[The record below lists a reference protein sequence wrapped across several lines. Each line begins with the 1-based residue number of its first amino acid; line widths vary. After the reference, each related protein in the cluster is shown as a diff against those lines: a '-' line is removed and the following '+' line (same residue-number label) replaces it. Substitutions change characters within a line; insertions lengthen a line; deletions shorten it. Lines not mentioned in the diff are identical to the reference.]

1 MVGNHKTNTDA
12 VSKYFDAR
20 AISGLEAMRF
30 TTNRRIEGTYSGR
43 HVARRQGGAG
53 QYIDS
58 REYSPGDD
66 LRRLDWPAM
75 GRTGRA
81 YIRLYQDET
90 NLSCLLNV
98 DTSGSMHFG
107 GRTRFDE
114 LGSKI
119 EWVKYF
125 TTALSHLIVGGHDQ
139 VGLSIANSNQNEY
152 LPPSGSPRQLRVLHD
167 RVAKIKS
174 TGLTQLGQS
183 LDECFLRTRRR
194 GVLMMIS
201 DFLVD
206 PLSDVLSGLR
216 KFRGRGWETIA
227 VHVVHPDEQ
236 QLPKGVAFRFA
247 GMEGEGNVDCR
258 PAEIRKIYQQRF
270 ADHCEQVRDGLLGAG
285 CDYRRFNTGE
295 SYLNAVRAFLVPRRG

>member
-1 MVGNHKTNTDA
+1 MVGNHKTRGNQK
-12 VSKYFDAR
+12 SRYFDAR
-20 AISGLEAMRF
+20 ALAGLESMRF
-30 TTNRRIEGTYSGR
+30 TTKRRIEGMYSGR

-90 NLSCLLNV
+90 NLSCLLIV

-107 GRTRFDE
+107 GKTRVLE
-114 LGSKI
+114 SGSKL

-125 TTALSHLIVGGHDQ
+125 STALSHLIVHGRDQ
-139 VGLSIANSNQNEY
+139 VGMSVANADRGHF
-152 LPPSGSPRQLRVLHD
+152 LPPSGSPRQLQMLHD
-167 RVAKIKS
+167 QIAS
-174 TGLTQLGQS
+174 LTATGTTEIS
-183 LDECFLRTRRR
+183 EALDESFLRSKSR
-194 GVLMMIS
+194 GVLMLVS

-206 PLSDVLSGLR
+206 PIDEVFAGLR
-216 KFRGRGWETIA
+216 KFRGKGWETIA
-227 VHVVHPDEQ
+227 VHVVHPDEEH
-236 QLPKGVAFRFA
+236 LPKGVAFRFA

-258 PAEIRKIYQQRF
+258 PADIRRDYEKKF
-270 ADHCEQVRDGLLGAG
+270 AEHCLRVRDGLLGAG
-285 CDYRRFNTGE
+285 CDYRRFSTGD
-295 SYLNAVRAFLVPRRG
+295 SYLNAVRAFLVRRRG